1 MGGRRKGYFLTGL
14 CEVITTLCTKEDV
27 KPAKTVQFR
36 RWNFWHG
43 FRTKGKRNEDMM
55 SGDRYSG
62 VDMGIRFYSGH
73 LSREQREALEQI
85 LLEEMEVQIWYG
97 ISWSTLL
104 GGEVFL
110 NLQ

>member
-1 MGGRRKGYFLTGL
+1 
-14 CEVITTLCTKEDV
+14 
-27 KPAKTVQFR
+27 
-36 RWNFWHG
+36 
-43 FRTKGKRNEDMM
+43 MM

-73 LSREQREALEQI
+73 LSKEQREALEQI

>member
-1 MGGRRKGYFLTGL
+1 
-14 CEVITTLCTKEDV
+14 
-27 KPAKTVQFR
+27 
-36 RWNFWHG
+36 
-43 FRTKGKRNEDMM
+43 
-55 SGDRYSG
+55 
-62 VDMGIRFYSGH
+62 MGIRFYSGH